1 MGLRNRSL
9 FKDKNCFFVTT
20 TCTNRMHLLT
30 EDINKEIICNSI
42 TFVNAKY
49 KSSLL
54 GYVIMPNHIH
64 LILYFKEQNRLSD
77 WMRDMKKFTATKIR
91 QTIENSGNA
100 STLEKLRINQTG
112 RVFKIWQARF
122 DDVYLEDKRLLE
134 TKLDYIH
141 LNPLQEQWNLV
152 KLPQEYRYSS
162 AVFYE
167 TGTQYGTEVVDYR
180 EYF

>member
-20 TCTNRMHLLT
+20 TCANKMYLLA
-30 EDINKEIICNSI
+30 DDLNKKIVCDSI
-42 TFVNAKY
+42 TFVNNKY

-64 LILYFKEQNRLSD
+64 LILYFKEHNKLSE

-91 QTIENSGNA
+91 QTIENSGN
-100 STLEKLRINQTG
+100 TGLLEKLRINETG
-112 RVFKIWQARF
+112 RVFKIWQERF
-122 DDVYLEDKRLLE
+122 DDVYLEDKRLVE

-141 LNPLQEQWNLV
+141 LNPLQEHWNLV
-152 KLPQEYRYSS
+152 ELPHEYKYSS
-162 AVFYE
+162 AAFYE
-167 TGTQYGTEVVDYR
+167 TGTQSGIDVVDYR